1 MPSEL
6 PFNGNRREPRR
17 RSSEVNR
24 LPIGALGGAV
34 SGDLYQSGFASTGLY
49 ACKRVKSGP
58 QPLPSVG

>member
-1 MPSEL
+1 MPYEP
-6 PFNGNRREPRR
+6 PFDSNRRGERR
-17 RSSEVNR
+17 RSSGVNR